1 MSRGLARG
9 TAVALLATAL
19 AACGGGDGS
28 GGGTSGSG
36 TGTGGESRE
45 LTFWMY
51 QDRTPQAGQ
60 VIERIRRDFER
71 ANPGVTVKL
80 VKIPKDD
87 YNTKLGS
94 ALAGG
99 SAPDAGI
106 LDQPLVSKYALD
118 GTIEE
123 VPAGLIDEAGYYR
136 GALDT
141 NRAGGK
147 LYGLPQDQTT
157 VALFYNRRLVPAPP
171 KTWDELKQAA
181 ARVHAADPDVA
192 GMNVPKGDGYGAW
205 MFPGVVH
212 GAGGAMVDDAA
223 KKVLFDQ
230 PPAVEALQLWV
241 DLQKSS
247 PRAITDSDKPFEN
260 GRAAMTISGPWDV
273 PTIKE
278 QFPDL
283 DFGVA
288 PLPYKTEP
296 AGNIGGENSV
306 VFSTSDDPDLAWKW
320 LAFLA
325 GPDHNGAVADALGGF
340 PVHLKARVVA
350 GGPEQAAFLEQLKVA
365 RARPAVPQWIQVN
378 DEIIAPA
385 IESAL
390 TGRATARQ
398 ALADAAARTR
408 SLLGWTG

>member
-1 MSRGLARG
+1 MSRRLVRG
-9 TAVALLATAL
+9 TAAAVLVAGL
-19 AACGGGDGS
+19 AACGGDGGQGS
-28 GGGTSGSG
+28 GAAERT
-36 TGTGGESRE
+36 

-60 VIERIRRDFER
+60 VIEKVRQDFEQ
-71 ANPGVTVKL
+71 ANPGVAVKI

-94 ALAGG
+94 AVAGA

-118 GTIEE
+118 GTIKE
-123 VPAGLIDEAGYYR
+123 VPAGLIDEAGFYK

-147 LYGLPQDQTT
+147 LFGLPQDQTT
-157 VALFYNRRLVPAPP
+157 VALFYNRKLVPAPP
-171 KTWDELKQAA
+171 KTWDELKQVA
-181 ARVHAADPDVA
+181 ARVHAADANVA

-212 GAGGAMVDDAA
+212 GAGGQMVDDAG

-241 DLQKSS
+241 DLLKSS
-247 PRAITDSDKPFEN
+247 PRQITDSDKPFEN
-260 GRAAMTISGPWDV
+260 GLAAMTITGPYDV
-273 PTIKE
+273 PTIRE

-306 VFSTSDDPDLAWKW
+306 VFSTSENADLAWKW
-320 LAFLA
+320 LAFMNNA
-325 GPDHNGAVADALGGF
+325 ANNGPVADALGGF
-340 PVHLKARVVA
+340 PVNLKAQVVA

-365 RARPAVPQWIQVN
+365 HARPAVPQWIQVN

-385 IESAL
+385 LESAL
-390 TGRATARQ
+390 VGKATAQQ
-398 ALADAAARTR
+398 ALTDAAARTR
-408 SLLGWTG
+408 SLLGWNS

>member
-1 MSRGLARG
+1 MSRGLMRG
-9 TAVALLATAL
+9 ALVAMLAAGL
-19 AACGGGDGS
+19 AACGGG
-28 GGGTSGSG
+28 GGDSAEKT
-36 TGTGGESRE
+36 

-60 VIERIRRDFER
+60 VMEKIRKDFEK

-94 ALAGG
+94 AVASK

-118 GTIEE
+118 GTIKE
-123 VPAGLIDEAGYYR
+123 VPAGLIDEAAFYK

-141 NRAGGK
+141 NRTAGK

-157 VALFYNRRLVPAPP
+157 VALFYNKKLVPTPP
-171 KTWDELKQAA
+171 KTWDELKQTAE
-181 ARVHAADPDVA
+181 RVHAADAKVA

-205 MFPGVVH
+205 MFPGIVH
-212 GAGGAMVDDAA
+212 GAGGQMVDDAG

-230 PPAVEALQLWV
+230 QPAVEALQLWV

-247 PRAITDSDKPFEN
+247 PRQITDSDKPFEN
-260 GRAAMTISGPWDV
+260 GLAAMTISGPWDV
-273 PTIKE
+273 PTIHE

-296 AGNIGGENSV
+296 AGNIGGEDSV
-306 VFSTSDDPDLAWKW
+306 VFSSSKNADLAWKW

-325 GPDHNGAVADALGGF
+325 SETSNGAVADAFGGF
-340 PVHLKARVVA
+340 PVHLKAQVVA

-365 RARPAVPQWIQVN
+365 HARPAVPQWIQVN

-390 TGRATARQ
+390 TGKVTAQQ
-398 ALADAAARTR
+398 ALTDAAAKTRT
-408 SLLGWTG
+408 LLGWNG

>member
-1 MSRGLARG
+1 MSRGLVCGALV
-9 TAVALLATAL
+9 AVLATGL
-19 AACGGGDGS
+19 TACGGG
-28 GGGTSGSG
+28 GGGGDSAEKT
-36 TGTGGESRE
+36 

-60 VIERIRRDFER
+60 VVEKIRKDFEK
-71 ANPGVTVKL
+71 ANPGVTVKI

-94 ALAGG
+94 AVASK

-118 GTIEE
+118 GTIKE
-123 VPAGLIDEAGYYR
+123 VPAGLIDEAAFYK

-157 VALFYNRRLVPAPP
+157 VALFYNKKLVPTPP
-171 KTWDELKQAA
+171 KTWDELKQTAE
-181 ARVHAADPDVA
+181 RVHAADAKVA

-205 MFPGVVH
+205 TFPGVVH
-212 GAGGAMVDDAA
+212 GAGGQMVDDAG

-230 PPAVEALQLWV
+230 APAVEALQLWV
-241 DLQKSS
+241 DLLKSS
-247 PRAITDSDKPFEN
+247 PRQITDSDKPFEN
-260 GRAAMTISGPWDV
+260 GLAAMTISGPWDV
-273 PTIKE
+273 PTIHE
-278 QFPDL
+278 QFPDI

-296 AGNIGGENSV
+296 AGNIGGEDSI
-306 VFSTSDDPDLAWKW
+306 VFSSSKNADLAWKW

-325 GPDHNGAVADALGGF
+325 NETNNGGVADAFGGF
-340 PVHLKARVVA
+340 PVNLKAQVVA
-350 GGPEQAAFLEQLKVA
+350 GGPEQAAFLQQLKVA
-365 RARPAVPQWIQVN
+365 HARPAVPQWIQVN

-390 TGRATARQ
+390 TGKATPRQ
-398 ALADAAARTR
+398 ALSDAATKTR
-408 SLLGWTG
+408 SLLGWNG

>member
-1 MSRGLARG
+1 MSRGLLTG
-9 TAVALLATAL
+9 AL
-19 AACGGGDGS
+19 AVVLMAGTGACGGGGAGS
-28 GGGTSGSG
+28 GGGK
-36 TGTGGESRE
+36 E

-60 VIERIRRDFER
+60 VIEKVRKDFEQ

-94 ALAGG
+94 AVASK

-118 GTIEE
+118 GTIKE
-123 VPAGLIDEAGYYR
+123 VPAGLIDEADYYK

-141 NRAGGK
+141 NRANGK

-157 VALFYNRRLVPAPP
+157 VALFYNKKLVPTPP
-171 KTWDELKQAA
+171 KTWDELKAA
-181 ARVHAADPDVA
+181 AERVHAADANVA

-212 GAGGAMVDDAA
+212 GAGGQMVDDAA

-241 DLQKSS
+241 DLLKSS
-247 PRAITDSDKPFEN
+247 PRKITDSDKPFEN
-260 GRAAMTISGPWDV
+260 GLAAMTISGPWDV
-273 PTIKE
+273 PTIHE

-288 PLPYKTEP
+288 PLPYKSEP
-296 AGNIGGENSV
+296 AGNIGGEDSV
-306 VFSTSDDPDLAWKW
+306 VFSTSKNPDLAWKW

-325 GPDHNGAVADALGGF
+325 NATNNGAIADAFGGF
-340 PVHLKARVVA
+340 PVHLKAQVVA

-365 RARPAVPQWIQVN
+365 HARPAVPQWIQVN

-390 TGRATARQ
+390 TGKATAQQ
-398 ALADAAARTR
+398 ALTDAAAKTRT
-408 SLLGWTG
+408 LLGWNG

>member
-1 MSRGLARG
+1 MSRGLVRG
-9 TAVALLATAL
+9 AVVAALVSGL
-19 AACGGGDGS
+19 AACGGGDGGRS
-28 GGGTSGSG
+28 AGK
-36 TGTGGESRE
+36 E

-60 VIERIRRDFER
+60 VMEKVREDFEK

-94 ALAGG
+94 AVAGK

-118 GTIEE
+118 GTIKE
-123 VPAGLIDEAGYYR
+123 VPAGLVQETDYYK

-157 VALFYNRRLVPAPP
+157 VALFYNKKLVPNPP
-171 KTWDELKQAA
+171 KTWDELKRVAA
-181 ARVHAADPDVA
+181 QVHAADANVA

-205 MFPGVVH
+205 MFPGIVH
-212 GAGGAMVDDAA
+212 GAGGEMVDDAG

-247 PRAITDSDKPFEN
+247 PRKITDSDKPFEN
-260 GRAAMTISGPWDV
+260 GLAAMTISGPWDV
-273 PTIKE
+273 PTIRE

-296 AGNIGGENSV
+296 AGNIGGEDSV
-306 VFSTSDDPDLAWKW
+306 VFSTSKNPDLAWKW
-320 LAFLA
+320 LAFLSNA
-325 GPDHNGAVADALGGF
+325 ANNGAVADAFGGF
-340 PVHLKARVVA
+340 PVHLKAQVVA

-365 RARPAVPQWIQVN
+365 HARPAVPQWIQVN

-385 IESAL
+385 IASAL
-390 TGRATARQ
+390 TGKATAQQ
-398 ALADAAARTR
+398 ALSDAAAKTR
-408 SLLGWTG
+408 SLLGWNG

>member
-1 MSRGLARG
+1 MRGVV
-9 TAVALLATAL
+9 VAALVSGL
-19 AACGGGDGS
+19 AACGGDDG
-28 GGGTSGSG
+28 GQGAGK
-36 TGTGGESRE
+36 E

-60 VIERIRRDFER
+60 VMERVRQDFEK
-71 ANPGVTVKL
+71 ANPGVTVKI

-94 ALAGG
+94 AVASK

-118 GTIEE
+118 GTIKE
-123 VPAGLIDEAGYYR
+123 VPAGLIDEADYYK

-157 VALFYNRRLVPAPP
+157 VALFYNRKLVPTPP
-171 KTWDELKQAA
+171 KTWDELKQVA
-181 ARVHAADPDVA
+181 ARVHAADANVA

-205 MFPGVVH
+205 MFPGIVH
-212 GAGGAMVDDAA
+212 GAGGEMVDDAG

-230 PPAVEALQLWV
+230 PLAVEALQLWV
-241 DLQKSS
+241 DLQESS
-247 PRAITDSDKPFEN
+247 PRKITDSDKPFEN
-260 GRAAMTISGPWDV
+260 GLAAMTISGPWDV

-296 AGNIGGENSV
+296 AGNIGGEDSV
-306 VFSTSDDPDLAWKW
+306 VFATSKNQDLAWKW
-320 LAFLA
+320 LAFLSDA
-325 GPDHNGAVADALGGF
+325 RNNGAVADAFGGF
-340 PVHLKARVVA
+340 PVHLKAQVPA

-365 RARPAVPQWIQVN
+365 HARPAVPQWIQVN

-390 TGRATARQ
+390 TGKATAQQ
-398 ALADAAARTR
+398 ALTDAAGKTR
-408 SLLGWTG
+408 SLLGWNG

>member
-1 MSRGLARG
+1 MSRGVVRG
-9 TAVALLATAL
+9 AAVAALVAGL
-19 AACGGGDGS
+19 AACGGGQGS
-28 GGGTSGSG
+28 GNEKT
-36 TGTGGESRE
+36 

-60 VIERIRRDFER
+60 VIEKVRKDFEK

-87 YNTKLGS
+87 YNTKLGG
-94 ALAGG
+94 AVAGK

-118 GTIEE
+118 GTIKE
-123 VPAGLIDEAGYYR
+123 VPAGLIDESAFYK

-147 LYGLPQDQTT
+147 LYGLPADQTC
-157 VALFYNRRLVPAPP
+157 VALFYNKKLVPAPP
-171 KTWDELKQAA
+171 KTWDEMKATA
-181 ARVHAADPDVA
+181 ARVHQADANVA

-212 GAGGAMVDDAA
+212 GAGGQMVDDAG

-241 DLQKSS
+241 DLLKSS
-247 PRAITDSDKPFEN
+247 PRKITDSDKPFEN
-260 GRAAMTISGPWDV
+260 GLAAMTISGPWDV
-273 PTIKE
+273 PTIHE

-288 PLPYKTEP
+288 PLPYKSEP
-296 AGNIGGENSV
+296 AGNIGGEDSV
-306 VFSTSDDPDLAWKW
+306 VFSTSKNADLAWKW
-320 LAFLA
+320 LAFLTDA
-325 GPDHNGAVADALGGF
+325 QNNGAIADAFGGF
-340 PVHLKARVVA
+340 PVNLKAQVVA
-350 GGPEQAAFLEQLKVA
+350 AGPEQAAFLEQLKVA
-365 RARPAVPQWIQVN
+365 HARPAVPQWIQVN

-385 IESAL
+385 LESAL
-390 TGRATARQ
+390 TGKATAQQ
-398 ALADAAARTR
+398 ALTDAAGKTR

>member
-1 MSRGLARG
+1 MSRGLVRG
-9 TAVALLATAL
+9 AVVAALVSGL
-19 AACGGGDGS
+19 AACGGNDGGRS
-28 GGGTSGSG
+28 AGK
-36 TGTGGESRE
+36 E

-60 VIERIRRDFER
+60 VMDQVRKDFEK

-94 ALAGG
+94 AVVSK

-118 GTIEE
+118 GTIKE
-123 VPAGLIDEAGYYR
+123 VPAGLITEADYYK

-141 NRAGGK
+141 NRANGK

-157 VALFYNRRLVPAPP
+157 VALFYNRKLVPAPP
-171 KTWDELKQAA
+171 KTWDELKQVA
-181 ARVHAADPDVA
+181 ARVHAADANVA

-205 MFPGVVH
+205 MFPGIVH
-212 GAGGAMVDDAA
+212 GAGGEMVDDAG

-247 PRAITDSDKPFEN
+247 PRKITDSDKPFEN
-260 GRAAMTISGPWDV
+260 GLAAMTISGPWDV

-288 PLPYKTEP
+288 PLPYKSEP
-296 AGNIGGENSV
+296 AGNIGGEDSV
-306 VFSTSDDPDLAWKW
+306 VFSTSKNPDLAWKW

-325 GPDHNGAVADALGGF
+325 GADNNGAVADAFGGF
-340 PVHLKARVVA
+340 PVHLKAQVPA

-365 RARPAVPQWIQVN
+365 HARPAVPQWIQVN

-390 TGRATARQ
+390 TGKATAQQ
-398 ALADAAARTR
+398 ALADAAGKTR
-408 SLLGWTG
+408 SLLGWNG

>member
-1 MSRGLARG
+1 MSRGLVRG
-9 TAVALLATAL
+9 AVVAALVSGL
-19 AACGGGDGS
+19 AACGGGGA
-28 GGGTSGSG
+28 
-36 TGTGGESRE
+36 GEQSAGEQGAGKE

-60 VIERIRRDFER
+60 VMEKVRTDFEK

-94 ALAGG
+94 AVASK

-118 GTIEE
+118 GTIKE
-123 VPAGLIDEAGYYR
+123 VPAGLIDEAEYYK

-157 VALFYNRRLVPAPP
+157 VALFYNRKLVPTPP
-171 KTWDELKQAA
+171 KTWDELKLIAA
-181 ARVHAADPDVA
+181 QVHAADANVA

-205 MFPGVVH
+205 MFPGFVH
-212 GAGGAMVDDAA
+212 GAGGEMVDDAG

-241 DLQKSS
+241 DLQESS
-247 PRAITDSDKPFEN
+247 PRKITDSDKPFEN
-260 GRAAMTISGPWDV
+260 GLAAMTVSGPWDV

-296 AGNIGGENSV
+296 AGNIGGEDSV
-306 VFSTSDDPDLAWKW
+306 VFSTSKNPDLAWKW
-320 LAFLA
+320 LAFLSNA
-325 GPDHNGAVADALGGF
+325 ANNGAVADAFGGF
-340 PVHLKARVVA
+340 PVHLKAQVPA

-365 RARPAVPQWIQVN
+365 HARPAVPQWIQVN

-390 TGRATARQ
+390 TGKATAQ
-398 ALADAAARTR
+398 QSLTDAAAKTR
-408 SLLGWTG
+408 SLLGWNG

>member
-1 MSRGLARG
+1 MSRGVVRG
-9 TAVALLATAL
+9 AAVAALVAGL
-19 AACGGGDGS
+19 AACGGGQGS
-28 GGGTSGSG
+28 GNEKT
-36 TGTGGESRE
+36 

-60 VIERIRRDFER
+60 VIEKVRKDFEK

-87 YNTKLGS
+87 YNTKLGGAVAS
-94 ALAGG
+94 K

-118 GTIEE
+118 GTIKE
-123 VPAGLIDEAGYYR
+123 VPAGLIDESAFYK

-147 LYGLPQDQTT
+147 LYGLPADQTC
-157 VALFYNRRLVPAPP
+157 VALFYNKKLVPAPP
-171 KTWDELKQAA
+171 KTWDEMKATAAQVHQANA
-181 ARVHAADPDVA
+181 NVA

-205 MFPGVVH
+205 MFPGIVH
-212 GAGGAMVDDAA
+212 GAGGQMVDDAG

-241 DLQKSS
+241 DLLKSS
-247 PRAITDSDKPFEN
+247 PRKITDSDKPFEN
-260 GRAAMTISGPWDV
+260 GLAAMTISGPWDV
-273 PTIKE
+273 PTIHE

-288 PLPYKTEP
+288 PLPYKSEP
-296 AGNIGGENSV
+296 AGNIGGEDSV
-306 VFSTSDDPDLAWKW
+306 VFSTSKNADLAWKW
-320 LAFLA
+320 LSFLTNA
-325 GPDHNGAVADALGGF
+325 TNNGAIADAFGGF
-340 PVHLKARVVA
+340 PVNLKAQVVA
-350 GGPEQAAFLEQLKVA
+350 SGPEQAAFLEQLKVA
-365 RARPAVPQWIQVN
+365 HARPAVPQWIQVN

-385 IESAL
+385 LESAL
-390 TGRATARQ
+390 TGKATAQQ
-398 ALADAAARTR
+398 ALTDAAGKTR
-408 SLLGWTG
+408 SLLGWNG

>member
-1 MSRGLARG
+1 MSRGLVRG
-9 TAVALLATAL
+9 PIAMALAAALATGL
-19 AACGGGDGS
+19 AACGS
-28 GGGTSGSG
+28 GGGSGD
-36 TGTGGESRE
+36 TDKT

-60 VIERIRRDFER
+60 VIEKVRKDFEK

-94 ALAGG
+94 AVASK

-118 GTIEE
+118 GTIKEA
-123 VPAGLIDEAGYYR
+123 PAGLIDEAGFYK

-141 NRAGGK
+141 NRANGK

-157 VALFYNRRLVPAPP
+157 VALFYNKKLVPTPP
-171 KTWDELKQAA
+171 KTWDELKQTA
-181 ARVHAADPDVA
+181 ARVHAADAKVA

-205 MFPGVVH
+205 ILPGVVH
-212 GAGGAMVDDAA
+212 GAGGQMVDDAG

-241 DLQKSS
+241 DLVKSS
-247 PRAITDSDKPFEN
+247 PRQITDSDKPFEN
-260 GRAAMTISGPWDV
+260 GLAAMTISGPWDV
-273 PTIKE
+273 PTIHE

-296 AGNIGGENSV
+296 AGNIGGEDSV
-306 VFSTSDDPDLAWKW
+306 VFSSSKNADLAWKW

-325 GPDHNGAVADALGGF
+325 NETNNGAVADAFGGF
-340 PVHLKARVVA
+340 PVNLKAQVVA

-365 RARPAVPQWIQVN
+365 HARPAVPQWIQVN

-390 TGRATARQ
+390 TGKVTAQQ
-398 ALADAAARTR
+398 ALTDAAGKTR
-408 SLLGWTG
+408 SLLGWNG

>member
-1 MSRGLARG
+1 MSRGLVRG
-9 TAVALLATAL
+9 VVVAALVSGL
-19 AACGGGDGS
+19 AACGGDDG
-28 GGGTSGSG
+28 GQGAGK
-36 TGTGGESRE
+36 E

-60 VIERIRRDFER
+60 VMERVRQDFEK
-71 ANPGVTVKL
+71 ANPGVTVKI

-94 ALAGG
+94 AVASK

-118 GTIEE
+118 GTIKE
-123 VPAGLIDEAGYYR
+123 VPAGLIDEADYYK

-157 VALFYNRRLVPAPP
+157 VALFYNRKLVPTPP
-171 KTWDELKQAA
+171 KTWDELKQVA
-181 ARVHAADPDVA
+181 ARVHAADANVA

-205 MFPGVVH
+205 MFPGIVH
-212 GAGGAMVDDAA
+212 GAGGEMVDDAG

-230 PPAVEALQLWV
+230 PLAVEALQLWV
-241 DLQKSS
+241 DLQESS
-247 PRAITDSDKPFEN
+247 PRKITDSDKPFEN
-260 GRAAMTISGPWDV
+260 GLAAMTISGPWDV

-296 AGNIGGENSV
+296 AGNIGGEDSV
-306 VFSTSDDPDLAWKW
+306 VFATSKNQDLAWKW
-320 LAFLA
+320 LAFLSDA
-325 GPDHNGAVADALGGF
+325 RNNGAVADAFGGF
-340 PVHLKARVVA
+340 PVHLKAQVPA

-365 RARPAVPQWIQVN
+365 HARPAVPQWIQVN

-390 TGRATARQ
+390 TGKATAQQ
-398 ALADAAARTR
+398 ALTDAAGKTR
-408 SLLGWTG
+408 SLLGWNG

>member
-1 MSRGLARG
+1 MGRGLVRG
-9 TAVALLATAL
+9 AVVATLATAL
-19 AACGGGDGS
+19 AACGGS
-28 GGGTSGSG
+28 GGG
-36 TGTGGESRE
+36 GGGQGDAKQ

-60 VIERIRRDFER
+60 VIEKVRQDFEQ
-71 ANPGVTVKL
+71 ANPGVTVKI

-94 ALAGG
+94 AVAGK
-99 SAPDAGI
+99 STPDAGI

-118 GTIEE
+118 GTIKE
-123 VPAGLIDEAGYYR
+123 VPAGLIDEADYYK

-157 VALFYNRRLVPAPP
+157 VALFYNKKLVPAPP
-171 KTWDELKQAA
+171 KTWDDLKRISAQ
-181 ARVHAADPDVA
+181 VHAADANVA

-212 GAGGAMVDDAA
+212 GAGGEMVDDAG

-230 PPAVEALQLWV
+230 QPAVEALQLWV
-241 DLQKSS
+241 DLQQSS
-247 PRAITDSDKPFEN
+247 PRKITDSDKPFEN
-260 GRAAMTISGPWDV
+260 GLAAMTISGPWDV
-273 PTIKE
+273 PTIRE

-288 PLPYKTEP
+288 PLPYKSEP
-296 AGNIGGENSV
+296 AGNIGGEDSV
-306 VFSTSDDPDLAWKW
+306 VFSASPNADLAWKW
-320 LAFLA
+320 LAFLDGA
-325 GPDHNGAVADALGGF
+325 EHNGAVADAFGGF

-350 GGPEQAAFLEQLKVA
+350 GGPEQAAFLDQLKVA
-365 RARPAVPQWIQVN
+365 HARPAVPQWIQVN

-390 TGRATARQ
+390 TGKATAQQ
-398 ALADAAARTR
+398 ALSDAAGRTR
-408 SLLGWTG
+408 SLLGWNG